1 MKEVSCLDLEIQIM
15 RRFDIRRNIIVPNV
29 TNMGSLVPFETDVLI
44 LSDSNYA
51 TGFEIKI
58 SKSDLKADFKK
69 SQHIGMELFKNGKAG
84 MERYFGRFKYFYY
97 AVPSF
102 MEEDALK
109 LIPEFCGLY
118 SLEKREYPNL
128 PIFKKVRE
136 AKKIFNN
143 KWSDRQRLELA
154 RLGTMRILG
163 LKESLNNHILNKK

>member
-1 MKEVSCLDLEIQIM
+1 MNTAVTCLELEIQIM
-15 RRFDIRRNIIVPNV
+15 RRFGIRRNIIVPNV
-29 TNMGSLVPFETDVLI
+29 TNRNGLVPFETDILI

-69 SQHIGMELFKNGKAG
+69 KQHCKIDLFHNGKTG

-102 MEEDALK
+102 LEEDALN
-109 LIPEFCGLY
+109 LIPDFCGLY
-118 SLEKREYPNL
+118 SLEKREFPNL

-136 AKKIFNN
+136 PKKLFDN
-143 KWSDRQRLELA
+143 KWTGNERLQLA
-154 RLGTMRILG
+154 RLGAMRILG
-163 LKESLNNHILNKK
+163 LKEALSYTKTA